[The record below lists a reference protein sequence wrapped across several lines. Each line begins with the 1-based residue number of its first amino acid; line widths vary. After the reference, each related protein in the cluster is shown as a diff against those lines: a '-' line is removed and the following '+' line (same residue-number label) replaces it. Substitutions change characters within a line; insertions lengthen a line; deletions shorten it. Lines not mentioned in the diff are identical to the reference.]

1 LERIDSIN
9 DFKRARAMRFID
21 GLKDFPE
28 LEFLREDTRRH
39 NYHLLVARMTSGVEK
54 RDAFMRRMYED
65 KGIKCVV
72 QYIPLNRYDYYRRQ
86 GLGESN
92 CPNGDLFYDTM
103 VSFPFQAWMS
113 DEDFEY
119 MLASAREVLASLR

>member
-1 LERIDSIN
+1 
-9 DFKRARAMRFID
+9 
-21 GLKDFPE
+21 PE
-28 LEFLREDTRRH
+28 LEFLREETRRH
-39 NYHLLVARMTSGVEK
+39 NYHLLVGRMTSGTEK
-54 RDAFMRRMYED
+54 RDAFMRAMYEE

-72 QYIPLNRYDYYRRQ
+72 QYIPLNRYDYYIRQ
-86 GLGESN
+86 GLGEAS

-119 MLASAREVLASLR
+119 MLASTREVMASLRG